1 MKKYL
6 FTFLSLLLFNGL
18 NAQEKKLDTIY
29 IKTSIEDLSNKFH
42 STFENQYKI
51 NFFFN
56 VSWELHGYKREEVFF
71 YYQSQKKMEQMNG
84 LYLLRMRRNF

>member
-6 FTFLSLLLFNGL
+6 FTFLNLLLFNGL
-18 NAQEKKLDTIY
+18 NAQEKKLYTIY

-56 VSWELHGYKREEVFF
+56 VSWDLHGFKRDVISFF
-71 YYQSQKKMEQMNG
+71 YQSPK
-84 LYLLRMRRNF
+84 